1 MIDLNLDL
9 IDDPVVRENFL
20 KVQQFI
26 KEWPFT
32 KGTWRFYDVSFVGAV
47 TNFKYP
53 HNLGFIPKDVVQ
65 TFKSGAGTVTYNYDS
80 FDATNID
87 ITTTGAAQIRFFLG
101 RYAEE

>member
-1 MIDLNLDL
+1 MIELNLEL
-9 IDDPVVRENFL
+9 IEDPIVRENFL

-32 KGTWRFYDVSFVGAV
+32 KGSWRFVDVTFIGAV

-53 HNLGFIPKDVVQ
+53 HALGFKPLDVVQ
-65 TFKSGAGTVTYNYDS
+65 TFKSGAGAVTYNYDS
-80 FDATNID
+80 FDSTNLD
-87 ITTTGAAQIRFFLG
+87 ITTTGAVQVRFFVG